1 MCVLW
6 WKNRAVGSDTVEM
19 TGQSDVSDS
28 HGTAG
33 TVERVSGGKVL
44 RFHSESVVWVLYV
57 LCHLSF
63 IFQMKIRVAEDL
75 WI

>member
-1 MCVLW
+1 M
-6 WKNRAVGSDTVEM
+6 EM

-28 HGTAG
+28 HGTAD
-33 TVERVSGGKVL
+33 TAERDSGGKVL
-44 RFHSESVVWVLYV
+44 KFHSKSVVWVLYV

-63 IFQMKIRVAEDL
+63 LFFSFSEDQGDL